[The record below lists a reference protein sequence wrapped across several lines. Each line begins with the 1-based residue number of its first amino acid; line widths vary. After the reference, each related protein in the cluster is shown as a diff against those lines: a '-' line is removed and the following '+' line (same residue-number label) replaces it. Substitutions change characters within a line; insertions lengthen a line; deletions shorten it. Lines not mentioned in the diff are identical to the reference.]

1 MINEEKL
8 KKVVA
13 SADKSDFVFIFYF
26 SGNDNISLS
35 MFKELSSAKC
45 KVEFVEV
52 ASDTQLAFE
61 VGKLSVKHTPF
72 TCLSDN
78 PVLNETAKLSGGI
91 NPVVRKAKAKADDV
105 TKTVTEKAKPVKQA
119 VKTKAE
125 PVVKTVKEK
134 TAPAVKAIKG
144 KTAPAAKAVKE
155 VTSNTKK
162 KVSAK
167 SKKAEDDFDKKY
179 DELVGILNSCET
191 KQIKPVEHVSTVF
204 KSVKLMESEK
214 IEFAEA
220 LSRNTNKTTADRL
233 NKAIPAVILTSV
245 IDLISTMDDT
255 I

>member
-1 MINEEKL
+1 MKTYLAMINEEKL

-134 TAPAVKAIKG
+134 TAPAAR
-144 KTAPAAKAVKE
+144 AVKE